1 MNPSCIILNFLVTE
15 ILLLEHHVPVLIR
28 AWSKTRRQTAREK
41 APPKKKTEGHKTKNS
56 SSLSSYC
63 CNRDLLSP
71 QEPIEADCHHPDV
84 KNYLNEPEV
93 LNFSEG

>member
-1 MNPSCIILNFLVTE
+1 MSLF
-15 ILLLEHHVPVLIR
+15 LLEPG
-28 AWSKTRRQTAREK
+28 AKPGGKQQEK
-41 APPKKKTEGHKTKNS
+41 RLSQKNQKIEGHKPKNS

-71 QEPIEADCHHPDV
+71 QEPIEADCHHPDG

-93 LNFSEG
+93 LNCSEG